1 MEIIPEKLNSS
12 KGKTSKKKGDRL
24 MEKEKNLHFLPEEGT
39 KAYDFFQ
46 KVVNAAET
54 WFSLFGWPE
63 GPHFLSIPKTIRR

>member
-12 KGKTSKKKGDRL
+12 KCKTSKKKGGRL
-24 MEKEKNLHFLPEEGT
+24 MEKEKNLHFFPEEGT